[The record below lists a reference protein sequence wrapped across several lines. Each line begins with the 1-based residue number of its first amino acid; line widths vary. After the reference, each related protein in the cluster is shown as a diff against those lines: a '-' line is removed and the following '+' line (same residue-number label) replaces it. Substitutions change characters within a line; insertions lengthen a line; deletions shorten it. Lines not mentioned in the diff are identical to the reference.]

1 MPILLSSVFIVNIE
15 YISHLF
21 IVFLLFSLNKQ
32 LRVEILKLFY
42 KNKNNTIGIWNIN
55 FKTGCNI
62 NELKHLAV
70 NTLKL
75 LQSYFV
81 YELSGCGFE
90 SRSSHLNPEI
100 SG

>member
-21 IVFLLFSLNKQ
+21 IVFLLLSLNKQ

-42 KNKNNTIGIWNIN
+42 KNKNNTIGILNIN

-62 NELKHLAV
+62 NELK
-70 NTLKL
+70 TL
-75 LQSYFV
+75 
-81 YELSGCGFE
+81 
-90 SRSSHLNPEI
+90 SS
-100 SG
+100 